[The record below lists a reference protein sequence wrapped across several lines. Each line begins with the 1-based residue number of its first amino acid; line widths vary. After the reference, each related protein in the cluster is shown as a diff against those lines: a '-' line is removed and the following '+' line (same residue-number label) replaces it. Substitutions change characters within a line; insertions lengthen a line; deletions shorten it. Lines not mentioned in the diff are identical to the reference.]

1 MYNITIEEI
10 ISENPQSDYT
20 KSVVAQD
27 NSFDIA
33 LLRMEWA
40 FPAVLENQALNWNL
54 IPHLNLDQPYWVQGS
69 ISGMSLMNNVYFAVS
84 LFDVSHFESV
94 RTFLFN
100 KNMVAEYNMD
110 SPYQLVK
117 DGKWTLDKFYEMSL
131 STAQDLD
138 NDGKWTA
145 NDQYGVIGYSN
156 VLCNTLMTGVGS
168 ILSIG
173 KDDND
178 MPYFDLDNEYNM
190 ERLLAVSKLFE
201 NKDGFVY
208 KENDQNMFR
217 DGKSLFL
224 SCLFSEVIPLRDME
238 DDFGIIPTPKY
249 DEQQSEYINLGG
261 SPFFMVVPV
270 TADNL
275 DRTGTI
281 MESLAMLSTDVID
294 TAYYDIVLKGKSSR
308 DSESLEMLDLIFSTL
323 EYYHPLA
330 NSYLNSPLADQ
341 YIWNGRSDFASYFA
355 SVKDQINTDIESA
368 MKTYSDNVK

>member
-1 MYNITIEEI
+1 M
-10 ISENPQSDYT
+10 
-20 KSVVAQD
+20 
-27 NSFDIA
+27 
-33 LLRMEWA
+33 
-40 FPAVLENQALNWNL
+40 L

-190 ERLLAVSKLFE
+190 ERLLAVSKVFE

-323 EYYHPLA
+323 EYYHPSGKFVFEFALSPINISGMA
-330 NSYLNSPLADQ
+330 AVILRHILLRSKIKSTQILNLQ
-341 YIWNGRSDFASYFA
+341 
-355 SVKDQINTDIESA
+355 
-368 MKTYSDNVK
+368 